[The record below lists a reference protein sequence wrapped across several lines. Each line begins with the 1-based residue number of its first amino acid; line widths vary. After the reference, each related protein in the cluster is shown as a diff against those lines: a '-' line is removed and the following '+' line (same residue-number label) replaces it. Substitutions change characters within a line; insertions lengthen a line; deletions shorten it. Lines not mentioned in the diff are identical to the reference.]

1 MNLLNNF
8 VIIWERNYRCGCVQM
23 GVMLLFIGGSVDIEI
38 MVASCFS
45 RCNHL
50 GCNVAHPQD
59 ADLQLAWGACPYA
72 A

>member
-1 MNLLNNF
+1 
-8 VIIWERNYRCGCVQM
+8 M

-59 ADLQLAWGACPYA
+59 ADLQLAWGARMLVTVVAVNFCK
-72 A
+72 